1 MEINNAK
8 LNDVKFNYMKSCD
21 LCPRNCKVNR
31 SEGAIGVCGQ
41 TREIRA
47 SRAALHY
54 WEEPCISGTN
64 GSGTVFFDG
73 CNLGCIFCQ
82 NYEIANRKA
91 ASNYVISEERLAEIY
106 LELQEKKANNI
117 NLVTPSHYV
126 PQIIHSL
133 ELAKNQGLKIPIVY
147 NTSSYEKV
155 DILKQLEGL
164 VDIYLPDFKYMD
176 AEKAW
181 NYSKAKDYPE
191 VAKAAIS
198 EMVRQ
203 VGRPVFDSSLQ
214 TDFCKLEDDAT
225 EKKGKE
231 NEVGQE
237 PLMKRGVIVRHM
249 VLPLGVKNAKEIIK
263 YLLHTYGDTIYI
275 SIMNQYTPSTRANFP
290 REKYPELMRRVTK
303 REYEKVVDY
312 ALALGIK
319 NAFIQ
324 EGETAKESFIPS
336 FSGEGIFHD

>member
-8 LNDVKFNYMKSCD
+8 SNDVKLNYMQACD
-21 LCPRNCKVNR
+21 LCPRNCSVNR

-82 NYEIANRKA
+82 NYEIARRKA
-91 ASNYVISEERLAEIY
+91 SSNYAISEARLAEIF
-106 LELQEKKANNI
+106 LELQAKKANNI

-126 PQIIHSL
+126 PQIARSI
-133 ELAKNQGLKIPIVY
+133 ELAKEQGLNIPIVY

-155 DILKQLEGL
+155 DTLKWLEGL

-176 AEKAW
+176 AKKAW
-181 NYSKAKDYPE
+181 NYSRAKDYPE
-191 VAKAAIS
+191 IAKAAIA

-203 VGRPVFDSSLQ
+203 IGKPVFDFEL
-214 TDFCKLEDDAT
+214 
-225 EKKGKE
+225 KE
-231 NEVGQE
+231 NKEENGDTENSTFGAAGSQQTL
-237 PLMKRGVIVRHM
+237 LMKRGIIVRHM
-249 VLPLGVKNAKEIIK
+249 VFPLGVKNAQQVLE
-263 YLLHTYGDTIYI
+263 YLFRTYGDNIYI
-275 SIMNQYTPSTRANFP
+275 SIMNQYTPPSREDFP
-290 REKYPELMRRVTK
+290 REKYPELTRRVTA
-303 REYEKVVDY
+303 REYEKVIDY
-312 ALALGIK
+312 AITLGIK
-319 NAFIQ
+319 NAYIQ
-324 EGETAKESFIPS
+324 EGETAKESFIPA
-336 FSGEGIFHD
+336 FSGEGIRK